1 MHLKLSRKVG
11 KTSAVNEL
19 VRVLQTTEMRNP
31 YLQPVGLF
39 TWWYILLLL
48 QSKNCWEGGFMEIEP
63 PRTRSAASR
72 NTPFG
77 AVRNS
82 SFASS
87 PNIPNGDWNLAG
99 NRGMVNIPE
108 WIERCQVTE
117 QTWLSPP
124 RRLRR
129 TKRWIAACFVRIESV
144 TIPGIYLIQCLI
156 LKPHYGSSTN
166 RYISR
171 LPDRHVN
178 GSDTHPLAPNG
189 VIHEGEYTHASR
201 STTGRLLQH
210 GPPHGAT
217 EDLQS

>member
-1 MHLKLSRKVG
+1 M
-11 KTSAVNEL
+11 
-19 VRVLQTTEMRNP
+19 
-31 YLQPVGLF
+31 
-39 TWWYILLLL
+39 
-48 QSKNCWEGGFMEIEP
+48 
-63 PRTRSAASR
+63 
-72 NTPFG
+72 
-77 AVRNS
+77 RNS

-99 NRGMVNIPE
+99 NRGMVNIPD

-124 RRLRR
+124 RRLWR
-129 TKRWIAACFVRIESV
+129 TKQWIAACFVRTESV

-166 RYISR
+166 RYISL

-201 STTGRLLQH
+201 STTLRLTGRLLQH

-217 EDLQS
+217 EDLHSYHNETPSYTRRT